1 VTRTRRTGVVATA
14 TAAIVIAAN
23 ASQGAYFSQSWGWVA
38 LAFLVPTTVLLILER
53 VTVPGRLRIA
63 FAALIGAFA
72 VWIAL
77 SSLWSISS
85 ASSLRELE
93 RMLVYVGVALAVA
106 FVLRRGDTAGLLG
119 GIVLGTTV
127 VCGYSLATR
136 VLPDRFETQLDLF
149 NSYRL
154 ADPIGYWNALGLLAA
169 LGLIVAL
176 GVVAQARRVRG
187 SILSATALPVL
198 VSTLYF
204 TFSRGAWAALAI
216 GVIAMVV
223 LDPRRLRLLWTG
235 VVVAIPSAACLAY
248 AAQQE
253 ALSTQ
258 GSVPAAA
265 AHEGHRLAVVVVI
278 AMAASGFAAW
288 IAQVVAARVGVSSRA
303 RRRVDVLLACAA
315 LAAVLVGLAAVGG
328 PSEGLS
334 RLRDRFEAAPVATA
348 DLNERLFSLSGN
360 GRTEQLRVAWD
371 AAKRHPVI
379 GSGSGT
385 FEYLWYEHRPDQL
398 VVRDAH
404 SLYAETLAELGV
416 VGLGVLGAALLV
428 LLVGGARARRTRFA
442 ASGTAAFVAWAA
454 AATFDW
460 HWEVVGVTLTA
471 LLAGASAAAESER
484 RAPRPLGSRTRG
496 ALVAVL
502 AVLSVAA
509 VLSLVGNQALFAARE
524 AVDRKDWSQARDDG
538 RRAHALL
545 PWSFEPEL
553 VLGDAAAGLG
563 DREGALRDYRE
574 AVDKDPQNWVA
585 WLRVAQVARG
595 EERRAAYA
603 QVRELNPREQGLPGG

>member
-1 VTRTRRTGVVATA
+1 MTRTRRTIVAAGA
-14 TAAIVIAAN
+14 TAAIMIAAN

-53 VTVPGRLRIA
+53 VTAPGCLRIA
-63 FAALIGAFA
+63 FAGLVGALA

-85 ASSLRELE
+85 AASLRELE

-106 FVLRRGDTAGLLG
+106 FVLRRGDVAGVLAG
-119 GIVLGTTV
+119 VVLGAAV
-127 VCGYSLATR
+127 VCGYALATR
-136 VLPDRFETQLDLF
+136 VQPDHFETQQDVF
-149 NSYRL
+149 NTHRL

-176 GVVAQARRVRG
+176 GFVAHARRHRASVVAA
-187 SILSATALPVL
+187 AALPVL

-216 GVIAMVV
+216 GLLATVV

-258 GSVPAAA
+258 GAAPAAA
-265 AHEGHRLAVVVVI
+265 AQQGHRLAVVVVI
-278 AMAASGFAAW
+278 AMAASGCGAW
-288 IAQVVAARVGVSSRA
+288 IARVVARRVAVSRRT
-303 RRRVDVLLACAA
+303 RRRVDIALACAA
-315 LAAVLVGLAAVGG
+315 VAAVLVGLVAVGG
-328 PSEGLS
+328 PSKGLS
-334 RLRDRFEAAPVATA
+334 RLRDRFDAAPVATA

-371 AAKRHPVI
+371 AAKRHPLI
-379 GSGSGT
+379 GNGSGT

-404 SLYAETLAELGV
+404 SLYMETLAELGA
-416 VGLGVLGAALLV
+416 VGVCVLGAALLV
-428 LLVGGARARRTRFA
+428 LLLGGARARRTRFA
-442 ASGTAAFVAWAA
+442 ASGTAALVAWVAA
-454 AATFDW
+454 VTVDW
-460 HWEVVGVTLTA
+460 HWEVVGVTLAA
-471 LLAGASAAAESER
+471 LLAGAAALVASDSLQS
-484 RAPRPLGSRTRG
+484 RPLGSRIG
-496 ALVAVL
+496 VALIVVL

-509 VLSLVGNQALFAARE
+509 VWSLVGNQALFAARE
-524 AVDRKDWSQARDDG
+524 AVYREDWSQAREDG
-538 RRAHALL
+538 RRAYALL
-545 PWSFEPEL
+545 PWSFEPPL

-563 DREGALRDYRE
+563 DRDGALRDYRE

-585 WLRVAQVARG
+585 WLRVAQVASG

-603 QVRELNPREQGLPGG
+603 RVRELNPRQQGLPGG

>member
-1 VTRTRRTGVVATA
+1 VTGTRRTGVVATA

-63 FAALIGAFA
+63 FAALMGAFA

-85 ASSLRELE
+85 AASVRELE

-106 FVLRRGDTAGLLG
+106 LVLRRGDVTGVLG
-119 GIVLGTTV
+119 GIALGATV
-127 VCGYSLATR
+127 VCGYALATR
-136 VLPDRFETQLDLF
+136 VLPDRFDSSGDAF
-149 NSYRL
+149 ASYRL

-176 GVVAQARRVRG
+176 GFVAHGRHLPTIVFAAAA
-187 SILSATALPVL
+187 IPVL
-198 VSTLYF
+198 ACTLYF
-204 TFSRGAWAALAI
+204 TFSRGAWAAFVIGLVATVAI
-216 GVIAMVV
+216 
-223 LDPRRLRLLWTG
+223 DPRRLRFLWTG
-235 VVVAIPSAACLAY
+235 VVVAIPSALCVAY
-248 AAQQE
+248 AARQD
-253 ALSTQ
+253 ALSTV
-258 GSVPAAA
+258 GSAADA
-265 AHEGHRLAVVVVI
+265 VTHEGHRVAAVVVV
-278 AMAASGFAAW
+278 ALAVSGAAAW
-288 IAQVVAARVGVSSRA
+288 IATLAARRIDITRREARA
-303 RRRVDVLLACAA
+303 VDV
-315 LAAVLVGLAAVGG
+315 VLVGVALACVVVGLVLVGG
-328 PSEGLS
+328 PSAGISL
-334 RLRDRFEAAPVATA
+334 LRDRFNAAPVATA
-348 DLNERLFSLSGN
+348 NLNDRLFNISGN
-360 GRTEQLRVAWD
+360 GRSEQLRVAWD
-371 AAKRHPVI
+371 AAKQHPVI
-379 GSGSGT
+379 GNGSGT
-385 FEYLWYEHRPDQL
+385 YEYVWYERRPDLL

-404 SLYAETLAELGV
+404 SLYLETLAELGV

-442 ASGTAAFVAWAA
+442 ASGTAALVAWAA

-471 LLAGASAAAESER
+471 LLAGASALGASER
-484 RAPRPLGSRTRG
+484 RTPRPLGLRTRG
-496 ALVAVL
+496 VLVTIL

-509 VLSLVGNQALFAARE
+509 VWSLVGNQALFAARE
-524 AVDRKDWSQARDDG
+524 AVDRKDWSQARADG

-545 PWSFEPEL
+545 PWSYEPAL

-563 DREGALRDYRE
+563 DRDGALRDYRE

-603 QVRELNPREQGLPGG
+603 RVRELNPREQRLPGG